1 MPEFLTESQRNALK
15 QAGTIY
21 RRDLLAMPLAQL
33 QPVLA
38 HMTMRPNVRG
48 KEIVG
53 EISEGAEIRPYRS
66 TKDAVEGLPPIAL
79 RELET
84 YLGDVVREFDPNM
97 LLGTIFTDRV
107 ATPLTEREIA
117 RKMAFLMA
125 QSVSNKFY
133 KAVWTAKRNPTGQT
147 TMDLFDGF
155 STIIGKEI
163 TAGSIA
169 DAKGNFADLGLI
181 NEANVGDK
189 LLEAYNDAVSEEL
202 QNEGNI
208 KLFVPRTIYNQ
219 YNKWYLAEFGSVAYN
234 KEFKKTY
241 LEGTDDTV
249 ELVPMNGLKGTGQLL
264 FTLRRNM
271 LVGCDQMGDME
282 RVEIRRPD
290 NPKALQFF
298 MMLYFGV
305 QLESISP
312 QRLLVGQFTTT
323 SGGEET
329 PGA

>member
-1 MPEFLTESQRNALK
+1 
-15 QAGTIY
+15 
-21 RRDLLAMPLAQL
+21 MPLALL

-38 HMTMRPNVRG
+38 HMTMRANVRG
-48 KEIVG
+48 KEVVG

-66 TKDAVEGLPPIAL
+66 AKDAVEGIPEVTL

-84 YLGDVVREFDPNM
+84 FLGDVVREFDPNM
-97 LLGTIFTDRV
+97 LLGTLFTDRV
-107 ATPLTEREIA
+107 ATPLTDREIA

-133 KAVWTAKRNPTGQT
+133 KAIWSANRNASGST

-155 STIIGKEI
+155 ATIIDNEI
-163 TAGSIA
+163 TDKNITS
-169 DAKGNFADLGLI
+169 DKGNFADLGAI

-202 QNEGNI
+202 QNESRI
-208 KLFVPRTIYNQ
+208 KLFLPRQIYNL
-219 YNKWYLAEFGSVAYN
+219 YNKWYLAEYGSVAYN
-234 KEFKKTY
+234 REFKKTF

-249 ELVPMNGLKGTGQLL
+249 ELVPMTGLKDTGKII
-264 FTLRRNM
+264 FTVRNNM
-271 LVGCDQMGDME
+271 LVGCDQMSDME
-282 RVEIRRPD
+282 QVEIRRPD

-305 QLESISP
+305 QFESISP

-323 SGGEET
+323 TGE
-329 PGA
+329 

>member
-1 MPEFLTESQRNALK
+1 
-15 QAGTIY
+15 
-21 RRDLLAMPLAQL
+21 MPLALL

-38 HMTMRPNVRG
+38 HMTMRANVRG
-48 KEIVG
+48 KEVVG

-66 TKDAVEGLPPIAL
+66 AKDAVEGIPEVTL

-84 YLGDVVREFDPNM
+84 FLGDVVREFDPNM
-97 LLGTIFTDRV
+97 LLGTLFTDRV
-107 ATPLTEREIA
+107 ATPLTDREIA

-133 KAVWTAKRNPTGQT
+133 KAIWSANRNASGST

-155 STIIGKEI
+155 ATIIDNEI
-163 TAGSIA
+163 TDKNITS
-169 DAKGNFADLGLI
+169 DKGNFADLGSI

-202 QNEGNI
+202 QSESRI
-208 KLFVPRTIYNQ
+208 KLFVPRSIYNQ

-234 KEFKKTY
+234 KEFKKTF

-249 ELVPMNGLKGTGQLL
+249 ELVPMTGLKDTGKII
-264 FTLRRNM
+264 FTVRNNM
-271 LVGCDQMGDME
+271 LVGCDQMSDME
-282 RVEIRRPD
+282 QVEIRRPD

-305 QLESISP
+305 QFESISP

-323 SGGEET
+323 TGE
-329 PGA
+329 

>member
-1 MPEFLTESQRNALK
+1 MPQKLTDDQLQALK
-15 QAGTIY
+15 AAGTKY
-21 RRDLLAMPLAQL
+21 RRELLAMPLALL

-38 HMTMRPNVRG
+38 HMTMRANVRG
-48 KEIVG
+48 KEVVG

-66 TKDAVEGLPPIAL
+66 AKDAVEGIPEITL

-84 YLGDVVREFDPNM
+84 FLGDVVREFDPNM
-97 LLGTIFTDRV
+97 LLGTLFTDRA
-107 ATPLTEREIA
+107 ATPLTDREIA

-133 KAVWTAKRNPTGQT
+133 KAIWSAKRNASGST

-155 STIIGKEI
+155 ATIIDKEI
-163 TAGSIA
+163 TDKNITS
-169 DAKGNFADLGLI
+169 DKGNFADLGSV

-189 LLEAYNDAVSEEL
+189 LMEAYNDAVSEEL
-202 QNEGNI
+202 QSESRI
-208 KLFVPRTIYNQ
+208 KLFVPRLIYNQ

-234 KEFKKTY
+234 KEFKKTF

-249 ELVPMNGLKGTGQLL
+249 ELVPMTGLKDTGKII
-264 FTLRRNM
+264 FTVRNNM
-271 LVGCDQMGDME
+271 LVGCDQMSDME
-282 RVEIRRPD
+282 QVEIRRPD

-323 SGGEET
+323 TGE
-329 PGA
+329 

>member
-1 MPEFLTESQRNALK
+1 MSTFLSDSQLKALE
-15 QAGTIY
+15 QAGTTY
-21 RRDLLAMPLAQL
+21 RKDLLAMPLALL

-66 TKDAVEGLPPIAL
+66 AKDAIEGLPPIAL

-84 YLGDVVREFDPNM
+84 YRGDVVREFDPNM

-107 ATPLTEREIA
+107 ATPLAEREIA
-117 RKMAFLMA
+117 RKMSFLMA

-133 KAVWTAKRNPTGQT
+133 KALWSAKRNASGQT

-155 STIIGKEI
+155 ATIIDKEI
-163 TAGSIA
+163 SAAAIA
-169 DAKGNFADLGLI
+169 SDKGNFADLGLL

-208 KLFVPRTIYNQ
+208 KLFIPRTIYNQ

-234 KEFKKTY
+234 KEYKKTY

-249 ELVPMNGLKGTGQLL
+249 ELVPMTGLKDTGKLL
-264 FTLRRNM
+264 FTVRNNM
-271 LVGCDQMGDME
+271 LVGCDQMSDTE

-305 QLESISP
+305 QLESLSP
-312 QRLLVGQFTTT
+312 QRLMVGKFTTT
-323 SGGEET
+323 APET

>member
-1 MPEFLTESQRNALK
+1 MPQKLTDDQLQALK
-15 QAGTIY
+15 AAGTKY
-21 RRDLLAMPLAQL
+21 RRELLAMPLALL

-38 HMTMRPNVRG
+38 HMTMRANVRG
-48 KEIVG
+48 KEVVG

-66 TKDAVEGLPPIAL
+66 AKDAVEGIPEVTL

-84 YLGDVVREFDPNM
+84 FLGDVVREFDPNM
-97 LLGTIFTDRV
+97 LLGTLFTDRV
-107 ATPLTEREIA
+107 ATPLTDREIA

-133 KAVWTAKRNPTGQT
+133 KAIWSANRNASGST

-155 STIIGKEI
+155 ATIIDNEI
-163 TAGSIA
+163 TDKNITS
-169 DAKGNFADLGLI
+169 DKGNFADLGSI

-202 QNEGNI
+202 QSESRI
-208 KLFVPRTIYNQ
+208 KLFVPRSIYNQ

-234 KEFKKTY
+234 KEFKKTF

-249 ELVPMNGLKGTGQLL
+249 ELVPMTGLKDTGKII
-264 FTLRRNM
+264 FTVRNNM
-271 LVGCDQMGDME
+271 LVGCDQMSDME
-282 RVEIRRPD
+282 QVEIRRPD

-305 QLESISP
+305 QFESISP

-323 SGGEET
+323 TGE
-329 PGA
+329 

>member
-1 MPEFLTESQRNALK
+1 MPQKLTEDQLQALK
-15 QAGTIY
+15 AAGTKY
-21 RRDLLAMPLAQL
+21 RKDLLAMPLALL

-38 HMTMRPNVRG
+38 HMTMRTNVRG
-48 KEIVG
+48 KEVVG

-66 TKDAVEGLPPIAL
+66 AKDAVEGIPEVTL

-84 YLGDVVREFDPNM
+84 FLGDVVREFDPNM
-97 LLGTIFTDRV
+97 LLGTLFTDRV
-107 ATPLTEREIA
+107 ATPLTDREIA

-133 KAVWTAKRNPTGQT
+133 KAIWSAKRNASGST

-155 STIIGKEI
+155 ATIIDNEI
-163 TAGSIA
+163 TDRNITS
-169 DAKGNFADLGLI
+169 DKGNFADLGSV

-189 LLEAYNDAVSEEL
+189 LMEAYNDAVSEEL
-202 QNEGNI
+202 QSESRI
-208 KLFVPRTIYNQ
+208 KLFVPRSIYNQ

-234 KEFKKTY
+234 KEFKKTF

-249 ELVPMNGLKGTGQLL
+249 ELVPMTGLKDTGKII
-264 FTLRRNM
+264 FTVRNNM
-271 LVGCDQMGDME
+271 LVGCDQMSDME
-282 RVEIRRPD
+282 QVEIRRPD

-323 SGGEET
+323 TGE
-329 PGA
+329 

>member
-1 MPEFLTESQRNALK
+1 MPQKLTDDQLQALK
-15 QAGTIY
+15 AAGTKY
-21 RRDLLAMPLAQL
+21 RRELLAMPLALL

-38 HMTMRPNVRG
+38 HMTMRANVRG
-48 KEIVG
+48 KEVVG

-66 TKDAVEGLPPIAL
+66 AKDAVEGIPEVTL

-84 YLGDVVREFDPNM
+84 FLGDVVREFDPNM
-97 LLGTIFTDRV
+97 LLGTLFTDRV
-107 ATPLTEREIA
+107 ATPLTDREIA

-133 KAVWTAKRNPTGQT
+133 KAIWSANRNASGST

-155 STIIGKEI
+155 ATIIDNEI
-163 TAGSIA
+163 TDKNITS
-169 DAKGNFADLGLI
+169 DKGNFADLGAI

-202 QNEGNI
+202 QNESRI
-208 KLFVPRTIYNQ
+208 KLFLPRQIYNL
-219 YNKWYLAEFGSVAYN
+219 YNKWYLAEYGSVAYN
-234 KEFKKTY
+234 REFKKTF

-249 ELVPMNGLKGTGQLL
+249 ELVPMTGLKDTGKII
-264 FTLRRNM
+264 FTVRNNM
-271 LVGCDQMGDME
+271 LVGCDQMSDME
-282 RVEIRRPD
+282 QVEIRRPD

-305 QLESISP
+305 QFESISP

-323 SGGEET
+323 TGE
-329 PGA
+329 

>member
-1 MPEFLTESQRNALK
+1 MPSILSESQLTALK

-21 RRDLLAMPLAQL
+21 RKDLLAMPLAQL
-33 QPVLA
+33 QPVLE

-48 KEIVG
+48 KEAVG

-66 TKDAVEGLPPIAL
+66 AKDAVEGLPPIVL

-84 YLGDVVREFDPNM
+84 YLGDVVREFDPNL

-117 RKMAFLMA
+117 RKMSFLMA

-133 KAVWTAKRNPTGQT
+133 KAIWTAKRNASGQT

-155 STIIGKEI
+155 ATIIDKEI
-163 TAGSIA
+163 AAGNLA
-169 DAKGNFADLGLI
+169 DAKGNLADLGSI
-181 NEANVGDK
+181 NEANVVDK
-189 LLEAYNDAVSEEL
+189 LMEAYNDAVSEEL
-202 QNEGNI
+202 QNESNI
-208 KLFVPRTIYNQ
+208 KLFIPRSIYNM
-219 YNKWYLAEFGSVAYN
+219 YNKCYLADFGSVAYN
-234 KEFKKTY
+234 KEFKKTF

-249 ELVPMNGLKGTGQLL
+249 ELVPMAGLKGTGKLL
-264 FTLRRNM
+264 FSVRRNM

-312 QRLLVGQFTTT
+312 QRLLVGKFTT
-323 SGGEET
+323 GNEET
-329 PGA
+329 PAV